1 MLVRGLTRP
10 FIGLIEISVGILL
23 TLRRWKLTFFRCQ
36 TDVQIY
42 RGNSVSSYGE
52 NVSVGPGMIGSMI

>member
-1 MLVRGLTRP
+1 MLVRGLTKP

-23 TLRRWKLTFFRCQ
+23 TFKAMETYFFRCQ